1 MENVELKFDNVNS
14 VLEEYA
20 EKFADLYK
28 RKLQADDKK
37 ATGNLIDSIKTSIQT
52 NGDTLAVKLEM
63 ADYYAFVEKG
73 RKPGGNFPP
82 LNVIEKWIQDKRIR
96 PENRGGGLPTQKQLA
111 FLIGRKIA
119 EEGIKPGNYVINTIN
134 ELNDIYVE
142 KIKEALDIDLEEY
155 QLKVL
160 DEISVMFGKE
170 KGWYSKGKMK

>member
-28 RKLQADDKK
+28 RKLTADDKK
-37 ATGNLIDSIKTSIQT
+37 ASGDLIDSIKTSIQT
-52 NGDTLAVKLEM
+52 NGETLEVKLET
-63 ADYYAFVEKG
+63 ADYYTFVEKG
-73 RKPGGNFPP
+73 RKPGGKFPP
-82 LNVIEKWIQDKRIR
+82 LNVIEEWIQDKRIR
-96 PENRGGGLPTQKQLA
+96 RENRGGRLPTQKQLA

-119 EEGIKPGNYVINTIN
+119 EEGIKPGNYEINTIK

-142 KIKEALDIDLEEY
+142 KTKDALDIDLEEY

-160 DEISVMFGKE
+160 DEINVMFGKE
-170 KGWYSKGKMK
+170 KSWYSKGKMK

>member
-1 MENVELKFDNVNS
+1 MENVELKLNNVNS
-14 VLEEYA
+14 ILEEYA
-20 EKFADLYK
+20 EKFADLCK
-28 RKLQADDKK
+28 RKLMSDDKE
-37 ATGNLIDSIKTSIQT
+37 ASGNLIDSIKTSIQT
-52 NGDTLAVKLEM
+52 NGDTLAVKLEI
-63 ADYYAFVEKG
+63 ADYYDFVKKG

-82 LNVIEKWIQDKRIR
+82 LNVIEKWIQDKKIK
-96 PENRGGGLPTQKQLA
+96 PENREGELPTQKQLA

-119 EEGIKPGNYVINTIN
+119 EEGIKPKNYVTITIK

-160 DEISVMFGKE
+160 DEISLMFGKE

>member
-1 MENVELKFDNVNS
+1 MENVELKFNNVNS

-28 RKLQADDKK
+28 RNLEDDDKK
-37 ATGNLIDSIKTSIQT
+37 ASGNLIKTSIQT
-52 NGDTLAVKLEM
+52 NGETLEVKLEM
-63 ADYYAFVEKG
+63 PDYYNYVEKG
-73 RKPGGNFPP
+73 RKPGGKFPP
-82 LNVIEKWIQDKRIR
+82 IDVIEKWIQDKRIR
-96 PENRGGGLPTQKQLA
+96 PENRGGGLPTQRQLA

-119 EEGIKPGNYVINTIN
+119 EEGIKPGNYVINTIK

-160 DEISVMFGKE
+160 DEINVMFGKE
-170 KGWYSKGKMK
+170 KSWYSKEK